1 MLKPISPA
9 SPRKPRHTLD
19 RLLDRALGP
28 RPPPAPLALLP
39 DELSTRAVR
48 ASGQDQDLY
57 GDGGGPTREPATP
70 FYSPVEPDF
79 PISLHDVSLD
89 SVWEEVQSAKAR
101 ALVGAPSKVR
111 SLEGAGSLGGQ
122 TAVQAPDDGGYGGGR
137 EKDAGGRR
145 RRVTRRRSR
154 CVRPGGALLV
164 RGIWVSRHED
174 RVGVRQR
181 ELPGVGRREKCTSSF
196 APCVFCAFPALR
208 PAPAADRGARGETRR
223 GDPG

>member
-1 MLKPISPA
+1 MIRSSGTLCSLSTSTALIAEPPVADSPVRGQCP
-9 SPRKPRHTLD
+9 SSLQ
-19 RLLDRALGP
+19 
-28 RPPPAPLALLP
+28 PPAPTSTIHAPLALLP

-89 SVWEEVQSAKAR
+89 SVWEEVKSAKAR

-154 CVRPGGALLV
+154 CVRPGGAFARARNLGEPT
-164 RGIWVSRHED
+164 RG
-174 RVGVRQR
+174 
-181 ELPGVGRREKCTSSF
+181 PGGG
-196 APCVFCAFPALR
+196 
-208 PAPAADRGARGETRR
+208 APA
-223 GDPG
+223 